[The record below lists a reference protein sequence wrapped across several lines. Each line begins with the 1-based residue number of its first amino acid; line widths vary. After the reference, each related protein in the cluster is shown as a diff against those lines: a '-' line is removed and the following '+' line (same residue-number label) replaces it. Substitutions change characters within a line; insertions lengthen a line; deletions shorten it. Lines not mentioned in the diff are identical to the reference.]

1 MKLFKKNK
9 DKEIE
14 AKKGDAPYRDI
25 HVALMSLPTVSIIFG
40 TTSLIGDPLLASF
53 GAVSSAC
60 ITLYGVVRGS
70 RGINNLAERE
80 NLLTNQNNVQEG
92 LKNGVPVGENAEKL
106 NLNLS
111 DLKKKKLSKEEQDAI
126 DLAEAKKILEDS
138 QEKRDND
145 FTNMFERENLQKEN
159 VKDVD
164 SSEVIENQNIKIE
177 NEGTKNA

>member
-80 NLLTNQNNVQEG
+80 NSLTNKNNVQEG
-92 LKNGVPVGENAEKL
+92 LKYGAPVGENAEKL
-106 NLNLS
+106 NLDLT
-111 DLKKKKLSKEEQDAI
+111 DLKKKKLSKAEQDAI

-145 FTNMFERENLQKEN
+145 FTNMFEREN

-164 SSEVIENQNIKIE
+164 SSEVIENQNVKIE